1 MNKSIRIDSLDKS
14 QNTFT
19 SFKGY
24 EFSIDDQKWVLDI
37 NKTIDISRI
46 RNFEFSVQ
54 SDVVMTLVHFA
65 KYSSSSHTANMCEYI
80 GKYFDITGE
89 DHFSIKG
96 LLNYKNFYSAK
107 KDEYKVAMLRVF
119 LKKLYDLG
127 YSSVDDEV
135 YDLMDSWR
143 LSGNEKGA
151 AVLSLDPDEGPFS
164 PFEFQTIITRTNE
177 YLAENKISYYEAALI
192 RVFCHSPNF
201 SRK

>member
-96 LLNYKNFYSAK
+96 LLN
-107 KDEYKVAMLRVF
+107 
-119 LKKLYDLG
+119 LG
-127 YSSVDDEV
+127 
-135 YDLMDSWR
+135 L
-143 LSGNEKGA
+143 
-151 AVLSLDPDEGPFS
+151 
-164 PFEFQTIITRTNE
+164 T
-177 YLAENKISYYEAALI
+177 
-192 RVFCHSPNF
+192 H
-201 SRK
+201 